1 VKCTLINV
9 EVSSSYLPWSACTK
23 NHYAQS
29 PRHVQVY
36 RDIVASVAGLNLASA
51 SYRFADLITDVI
63 MILVRPGPG
72 I

>member
-1 VKCTLINV
+1 MTLT
-9 EVSSSYLPWSACTK
+9 AAK
-23 NHYAQS
+23 S
-29 PRHVQVY
+29 PRHVY